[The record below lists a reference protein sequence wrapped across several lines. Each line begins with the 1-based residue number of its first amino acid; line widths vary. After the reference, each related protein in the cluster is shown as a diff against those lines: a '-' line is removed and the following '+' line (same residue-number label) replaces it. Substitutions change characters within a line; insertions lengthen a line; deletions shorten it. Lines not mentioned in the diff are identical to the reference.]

1 MLVSETPKKE
11 QKRMRSRPLPVTVAA
26 VLLAIFSVLIDL
38 SFPLWADAIPRE
50 GGLPAVVVYL
60 SVAVSVAGLVGA
72 AGLWMLRRWGI
83 WLAIVVCVLNILD
96 GVSGVA
102 GAPTAALKV
111 ASTVVVLVFALIIV
125 LVVLPGSR
133 RAYT

>member
-1 MLVSETPKKE
+1 
-11 QKRMRSRPLPVTVAA
+11 MRSRPLPVTVAA

-60 SVAVSVAGLVGA
+60 SVAVGVAGLVGA

-83 WLAIVVCVLNILD
+83 WLAIVVSVLNILD
-96 GVSGVA
+96 GASGVA
-102 GAPTAALKV
+102 GAPSAALRV
-111 ASTVVVLVFALIIV
+111 ASTAVVLVFVLIIV
-125 LVVLPGSR
+125 LMVMPISR

>member
-1 MLVSETPKKE
+1 V
-11 QKRMRSRPLPVTVAA
+11 RARPLPVTMAA
-26 VLLAIFSVLIDL
+26 VLLALFSVLIDL
-38 SFPLWADAIPRE
+38 SFPLWANAIPRE
-50 GGLPAVVVYL
+50 RGLPLAVVYL

-96 GVSGVA
+96 GASGVA
-102 GAPTAALKV
+102 GAPTAALRV
-111 ASTVVVLVFALIIV
+111 ASTAVVLVFVLIIV
-125 LVVLPGSR
+125 LVVLPDSR

>member
-1 MLVSETPKKE
+1 
-11 QKRMRSRPLPVTVAA
+11 
-26 VLLAIFSVLIDL
+26 VLIDL

-60 SVAVSVAGLVGA
+60 SVAVGVAGFVGA
-72 AGLWMLRRWGI
+72 AGLWMLRGWGV

-96 GVSGVA
+96 RVSGVA
-102 GAPTAALKV
+102 GAPTAALQV
-111 ASTVVVLVFALIIV
+111 ASTVVVLVLALIIV